1 MHGEDGNDTTMPGDE
16 LYCYP
21 GGDVL
26 KNKLN
31 ITEAEL
37 LEYAERRLTAIRLDE
52 LLMRR
57 MRGNFDFAHLKA
69 IHFFIFQDLYTWAG
83 QQRKIN
89 IAKGVLFCE
98 AMFIDDMAKEIFTGL
113 KKENHL
119 AGLNRADFVKRM
131 AFYFGEINAL
141 HPFREGNGRTQ
152 REFFRELAKANR
164 YKLSF
169 VGVTEEEMIQ
179 ASADSFVRD
188 YRGLEAI
195 VDKGL
200 TR

>member
-1 MHGEDGNDTTMPGDE
+1 
-16 LYCYP
+16 
-21 GGDVL
+21 
-26 KNKLN
+26 
-31 ITEAEL
+31 
-37 LEYAERRLTAIRLDE
+37 
-52 LLMRR
+52 
-57 MRGNFDFAHLKA
+57 
-69 IHFFIFQDLYTWAG
+69 
-83 QQRKIN
+83 
-89 IAKGVLFCE
+89 
-98 AMFIDDMAKEIFTGL
+98 MFIDDVAKEIFIGL

-119 AGLNRADFVKRM
+119 AGLNRSDFVKRM
-131 AFYFGEINAL
+131 SFYFGEINAL

-152 REFFRELAKANR
+152 LEFFRELAKANR

-195 VDKGL
+195 MDKGL

>member
-1 MHGEDGNDTTMPGDE
+1 MPGDE

-31 ITEAEL
+31 ITDDEL
-37 LEYAERRLTAIRLDE
+37 LHDVERKLTAIRIDE
-52 LLMRR
+52 LLRR
-57 MRGNFDFAHLKA
+57 RVRSSFDFEHLKA
-69 IHFFIFQDLYTWAG
+69 IHFFIFQDLYAWAG
-83 QQRKIN
+83 QPRKIN
-89 IAKGVLFCE
+89 IAKGVMFCD

-113 KKENHL
+113 KKENRL
-119 AGLNRADFVKRM
+119 AGLNRANFVKRM
-131 AFYFGEINAL
+131 AFYFGEVNAL

-169 VGVTEEEMIQ
+169 AGITEEERVQ
-179 ASADSFVRD
+179 VSADSFVRD
-188 YRGLEAI
+188 YRGLETI
-195 VDKGL
+195 MDKGL
-200 TR
+200 TQR